1 MGTGTI
7 TVIFFLFLL
16 YVTLVTLLCVKAAE
30 NTSWK
35 MATLIASG
43 GIFLPF
49 AAFSILAPGMLLLL
63 AYLVP
68 VMMVSFR
75 AADQKSL
82 KAGMLTAAG
91 TVILPVGIVMAF
103 GVASI
108 AGW

>member
-7 TVIFFLFLL
+7 TVVFFLFLL
-16 YVTLVTLLCVKAAE
+16 YVALVTLLCVKAAE

-91 TVILPVGIVMAF
+91 TVILPVGMIMAF